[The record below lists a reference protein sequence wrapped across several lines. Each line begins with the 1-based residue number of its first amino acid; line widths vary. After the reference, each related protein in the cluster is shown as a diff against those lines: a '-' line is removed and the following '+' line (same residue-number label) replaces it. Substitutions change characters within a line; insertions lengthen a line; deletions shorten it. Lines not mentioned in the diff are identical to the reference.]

1 MKFTFIYDT
10 WLDSM
15 PASDHMRNLL
25 NTLSAHQP
33 LIHFL
38 SIPGPQCIPNYPD
51 KNHPTLL
58 LYRRG
63 DCVGQLI
70 GLPRQGM
77 RTTVQDVERFLLSK
91 GIAEKPSESLMKA
104 TKAQAGDGSGS
115 DSDEDGEEDEDAEF
129 GTMRMGK
136 KGAMRGLRQGGTGLG
151 LGLGGMSSGSGSK
164 GRRKE
169 DSDSD
174 FDM

>member
-1 MKFTFIYDT
+1 
-10 WLDSM
+10 
-15 PASDHMRNLL
+15 
-25 NTLSAHQP
+25 
-33 LIHFL
+33 
-38 SIPGPQCIPNYPD
+38 
-51 KNHPTLL
+51 
-58 LYRRG
+58 
-63 DCVGQLI
+63 
-70 GLPRQGM
+70 M

-136 KGAMRGLRQGGTGLG
+136 KGAMRGLRQGGTGVG
-151 LGLGGMSSGSGSK
+151 VGLGGLSSGSGSK